1 MLPDTTLYIVGVS
14 TASGRIVYKE
24 PVRNPFIDISFVAT
38 WQNEGPAP
46 PAAAAAASAAPPITR
61 AQLAGL
67 AVDAWTTQL
76 TFYNASSGMFGD
88 ERVND
93 PFWTTANALAN
104 AATLGVLTRDARVAG
119 VLDNSFAVLVPHYAT
134 PKRGNDDIQWHAHA
148 WLGAYKLTGSAKYL
162 DEALSIYNELFD
174 PASPWHGW
182 NATCGGMN
190 WWSNV
195 PYVNSITNGLAL
207 TGLVTLQRATGSTAP
222 IQGKTMLEW
231 AQLIWAWAQRPGLQK
246 DGVFLDG
253 LGSDCKT
260 PGGAPWTYNS
270 GIWLDG
276 LTGLSVALGDAS
288 FSDAA
293 FALAQSSAAFFAAG
307 DAGGVMREVS
317 CGAGGD
323 CGGADGREFKGVYAR
338 HLAYAM
344 RAWDAPGS
352 PATNAAAAA
361 WARGWI
367 LNQTASVLA
376 RDASS
381 LPDGSP
387 LFGRLWQGPF
397 SPDDTPWISHSAAW
411 DVMLAALEALD

>member
-1 MLPDTTLYIVGVS
+1 MRAPFSGQSCNCLV
-14 TASGRIVYKE
+14 TAS
-24 PVRNPFIDISFVAT
+24 
-38 WQNEGPAP
+38 
-46 PAAAAAASAAPPITR
+46 
-61 AQLAGL
+61 
-67 AVDAWTTQL
+67 
-76 TFYNASSGMFGD
+76 
-88 ERVND
+88 
-93 PFWTTANALAN
+93 
-104 AATLGVLTRDARVAG
+104 
-119 VLDNSFAVLVPHYAT
+119 
-134 PKRGNDDIQWHAHA
+134 
-148 WLGAYKLTGSAKYL
+148 AKT
-162 DEALSIYNELFD
+162 S
-174 PASPWHGW
+174 
-182 NATCGGMN
+182 
-190 WWSNV
+190 
-195 PYVNSITNGLAL
+195 
-207 TGLVTLQRATGSTAP
+207 TLQGRP
-222 IQGKTMLEW
+222 LLEW
-231 AQLIWAWAQRPGLQK
+231 AQLIWKWAQQPGLLNK
-246 DGVFLDG
+246 DGVFVDG
-253 LGSDCKT
+253 MGPDCVT
-260 PGGAPWTYNS
+260 PIGAAWTYNS

-344 RAWDAPGS
+344 REWDAPGS

-387 LFGRLWQGPF
+387 LFGRLWQGPY
-397 SPDDTPWISHSAAW
+397 SPDDTPWFSHSAAW
-411 DVMLAALEALD
+411 DVVLAALEATKGK